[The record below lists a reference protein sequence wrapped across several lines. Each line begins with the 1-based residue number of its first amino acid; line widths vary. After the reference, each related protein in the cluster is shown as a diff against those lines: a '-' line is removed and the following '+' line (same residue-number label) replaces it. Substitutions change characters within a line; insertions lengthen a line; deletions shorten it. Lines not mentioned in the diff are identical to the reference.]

1 MTTAD
6 TPTTSTPTGGASNLT
21 ATPLSAYL
29 RPEQHMRPEQQRG
42 AGPMT
47 DDTRIPP
54 LLRTRDLRLTYGAR
68 QALDGVDL
76 DLAPGRIVGLLGP
89 NGCGKT
95 SLLKILAGVLTGYSG
110 EATIAGHA
118 PGPESKALVSFL
130 PDASALPNGAR
141 VSTCIAMYR
150 DFFADFD
157 EDRAHEL
164 VGFFGLDES
173 MRLKQMSKGM
183 REKVQIALAL
193 SRRARVYL
201 LDEPISGVDPAARQT
216 ILDGILRGFDDD
228 ALMIVST
235 HLVHDLEPAL
245 DAAVFMDRGRVVL
258 TGMADEL
265 REEHSAGL
273 DQIFRG
279 MFR

>member
-1 MTTAD
+1 MTAD
-6 TPTTSTPTGGASNLT
+6 SGRQPLIRTS
-21 ATPLSAYL
+21 
-29 RPEQHMRPEQQRG
+29 
-42 AGPMT
+42 
-47 DDTRIPP
+47 
-54 LLRTRDLRLTYGAR
+54 DLRLRYGAT
-68 QALDGVDL
+68 QALAGVDL
-76 DLAPGRIVGLLGP
+76 ELGPGQLVGLLGP

-95 SLLKILAGVLTGYSG
+95 TLLKILAGVLSGYTG

-118 PGPESKALVSFL
+118 PGAESKALVSFL
-130 PDASALPNGAR
+130 PDASALPNGATAT
-141 VSTCIAMYR
+141 SCIRMFG
-150 DFFADFD
+150 DFFTDFD
-157 EDRAHEL
+157 EAKAQEL
-164 VGFFGLDES
+164 ISFFGLDAS
-173 MRLKQMSKGM
+173 MQLRQMSKGM

-228 ALMIVST
+228 ALMLIST

-245 DAAVFMDRGRVVL
+245 DAAVFMGQGQVVL
-258 TGMADEL
+258 SGSADDL
-265 REEHSAGL
+265 REEHAAGL